1 MTSYKPHHQ
10 LVYHPEDSAYV
21 VYELSPER
29 IQELLATSVDV
40 RYPIG
45 ITLTSFL
52 AGYLDTGATRGRKQA
67 YIATMCLGLFLFRE
81 GMQRE
86 LKIART
92 VERVVIEAEE
102 GRYIQLSNIRGKQ
115 RLVEGLKGLSYS
127 SHNSVER
134 GVLNIQDPDN
144 PKSWYELET
153 SNALIYEK
161 DLLEGILEGKYES
174 LDSSD

>member
-45 ITLTSFL
+45 ITLSSFL

-102 GRYIQLSNIRGKQ
+102 GRQIQLSNISGKQ
-115 RLVEGLKGLSYS
+115 RLVEGLKGLTCS
-127 SHNSVER
+127 SNGSAER
-134 GVLNIQDPDN
+134 GVLNIKDPDN
-144 PKSWYELET
+144 PKSWYELEK

-161 DLLEGILEGKYES
+161 DLLEGILEGRYES
-174 LDSSD
+174 LDTRD

>member
-1 MTSYKPHHQ
+1 M
-10 LVYHPEDSAYV
+10 
-21 VYELSPER
+21 
-29 IQELLATSVDV
+29 ATSVDV

-102 GRYIQLSNIRGKQ
+102 GRQI
-115 RLVEGLKGLSYS
+115 
-127 SHNSVER
+127 
-134 GVLNIQDPDN
+134 
-144 PKSWYELET
+144 
-153 SNALIYEK
+153 
-161 DLLEGILEGKYES
+161 
-174 LDSSD
+174 

>member
-1 MTSYKPHHQ
+1 MTSYKPQHQ
-10 LVYHPEDSAYV
+10 LVYHPEDSAFV
-21 VYELSPER
+21 IYELAPER
-29 IQELLATSVDV
+29 IQELMATSVDV

-52 AGYLDTGATRGRKQA
+52 AGYMDSGATRGRKQA

-102 GRYIQLSNIRGKQ
+102 GKQIQLSNIKGKQ
-115 RLVEGLKGLSYS
+115 KIIDGLLGLKKYS
-127 SHNSVER
+127 SNGIGEK

-153 SNALIYEK
+153 SNAIIFEK
-161 DLLEGILEGKYES
+161 DLL
-174 LDSSD
+174 